1 MERVNEERKSILK
14 TGNNNIATS
23 AISRSM
29 KETVELFNSRYR
41 DEDFKFNVRAALQDM
56 GLNFKEDSKSNG
68 VFNESDGGISLVTV
82 RPSNSEEATRDLT
95 RYLGVYL
102 FTDIVTMNGDYID
115 GSTIHHTDEKIVNEF
130 LLLMTLPVKS
140 LDVFTPIEQL
150 IEWSIDYK
158 IPLPVIRTALSL

>member
-1 MERVNEERKSILK
+1 MESINEERKNILK
-14 TGNNNIATS
+14 TSNSNIATS

-29 KETVELFNSRYR
+29 KESVELFNSRYR
-41 DEDFKFNVRAALQDM
+41 DDDFKFNVRGALQDM
-56 GLNFKEDSKSNG
+56 GIKFKEDSKSNG
-68 VFNESDGGISLVTV
+68 VFNESDGSICFMTV
-82 RPSNSEEATRDLT
+82 RPGQSEEATRELT
-95 RYLGVYL
+95 KYLGVYL
-102 FTDIVTMNGDYID
+102 FTDIVTMNGDYVD